1 MKDYRTLPLP
11 PVLLISDSSQA
22 KVPIQSIFT
31 AASDA
36 GLRWFMVR
44 EKSFDTKKLIFL
56 TKQLIA
62 AVDPSAIVIVNGDV
76 QAAIKSGAGGVQLQK
91 TADVAKAR
99 KVMGRKCLIGY
110 SAHSIEDAA
119 AGAIAGADYV
129 TLSPI
134 FKTESKP
141 GYGPALGV
149 SSIANA
155 LKASR
160 VPIIALAGISAK
172 NAGEVLHAG
181 ASGFAVMGEVMRA
194 SDPIRTVTE
203 LINVFELENDSQVL

>member
-1 MKDYRTLPLP
+1 MSDYRTLPVP

-22 KVPIQSIFT
+22 QSPVKTIFT

-44 EKSFDTKKLIFL
+44 EKSLDTKKLIFL
-56 TKQLIA
+56 TQELMA
-62 AVDPSAIVIVNGDV
+62 AVDPSATVMVNGDLN
-76 QAAIKSGAGGVQLQK
+76 AAINSGASGAHLQT

-99 KVMGRKCLIGY
+99 ETMDTKCLIGY

-149 SSIANA
+149 SSIADA
-155 LKASR
+155 VSASR
-160 VPIIALAGISAK
+160 VPIIGLAGISAS
-172 NAGEVLHAG
+172 NAAEVLGSG
-181 ASGFAVMGEVMRA
+181 AAGFAVMGEVMRA
-194 SDPIRTVTE
+194 FNPTKTVKD
-203 LINVFELENDSQVL
+203 LLNVFTFKN